1 MRYKLKIEELD
12 YDRNTIKTTE
22 VWVTEEM
29 IRSSN
34 SIDVLK
40 MCAEQM
46 INKFRNDNNENKVI
60 QERTDIAIM
69 NDRVRESGYVSIK
82 NMWGYNQP
90 IEDSKNR

>member
-1 MRYKLKIEELD
+1 MRYKLKIEEVD
-12 YDRNTIKTTE
+12 QDRNTIKTTE

-46 INKFRNDNNENKVI
+46 INKFRSDNNLKEPHDEYNVYRHVI
-60 QERTDIAIM
+60 
-69 NDRVRESGYVSIK
+69 ESPMINLK
-82 NMWGYNQP
+82 QF
-90 IEDSKNR
+90 EDLK

>member
-1 MRYKLKIEELD
+1 MPYKLKIEELD

-46 INKFRNDNNENKVI
+46 INKFRSDNNLKEPHDEYNVYRHVI
-60 QERTDIAIM
+60 
-69 NDRVRESGYVSIK
+69 ESPMINLK
-82 NMWGYNQP
+82 QF
-90 IEDSKNR
+90 EDLK

>member
-1 MRYKLKIEELD
+1 MPYKLKIEELD

-46 INKFRNDNNENKVI
+46 IYKFRSDNNE
-60 QERTDIAIM
+60 
-69 NDRVRESGYVSIK
+69 ESY
-82 NMWGYNQP
+82 
-90 IEDSKNR
+90 E